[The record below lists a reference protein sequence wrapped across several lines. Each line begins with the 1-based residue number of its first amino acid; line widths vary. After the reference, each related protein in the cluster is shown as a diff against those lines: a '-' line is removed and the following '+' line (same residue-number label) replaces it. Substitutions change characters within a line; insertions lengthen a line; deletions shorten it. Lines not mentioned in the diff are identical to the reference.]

1 MESNKQNT
9 QNPWLGLKSYS
20 EGKKLYGRDN
30 EITELSQKII
40 YNTQTI
46 IYGRSG
52 IGKSSL
58 LKAGVFP
65 ILRKHGFFPVYIR
78 LIHDDEQNSYSS
90 QIFSAVEG
98 ALQKLKIEVCTEQG
112 YTQQIIEG
120 TKECVVPKF
129 NPDDEEETLWEYF
142 HRHKFQYLN
151 PENGEKVYIMPA
163 LMFDQFEEIFTLQKN
178 DKKIKSFFDEFAGL
192 INNIPPHELTARKT
206 EESEVENVVEKSIN
220 STLITKIRTKGGAS
234 NQHRNDYITD
244 SLFHFVISIREDFLS
259 HLERNIT
266 HIPLLKHNR
275 YCLQPLNEECAS
287 EIIMKPC
294 PGLISVEVAKEII
307 SKVTGAKYES
317 FEIDNNPELEVDS
330 AILSLFLSEL
340 YKKKEKEATRIT
352 REDVIKQGKNIIP
365 DFYEETIRHIS
376 ETSAQYLERRL
387 VTKEGRRDAIY
398 IEQAKRHGLTDD
410 ELKYLLTQRLL
421 HKYPWRDELRIEF
434 SHDIL
439 CHTIIK
445 RRNEREAKLEKTK
458 QEELLKK
465 AQIEKRKLTN
475 TLILIILGI
484 ILSILFYY
492 DGWVDVKVEKYAATT
507 KHNTWLVGMK
517 ILTEEEAGHLGSCYW
532 FYKKGRWASHSFMV
546 EARNGYGELTTE
558 HNMST
563 YLVNHFDDT
572 DKDVDNTIKS
582 RLKEVV
588 RWILIPDNTGEIC
601 MQEKAYDKENNLI
614 YCYNNSQVPGK
625 KQYISTYTD
634 DSGFPI
640 ILRDSCYIY
649 IRTTLDENGRESLLE
664 FYNDKGLPVFNKDK
678 AYQTRHTYFSNGL
691 VESEAS
697 LFLNGAKMND
707 RVGNCGWKTLS
718 TTNDGY
724 NGTLTIFYDAD
735 NKPCRITEDSVM
747 IKKYDY
753 DGYGR
758 LISESYWKVI
768 DYIDVNYLSYQD
780 IDNFTADTISSG
792 VHRVN
797 FEYNEHG
804 QTTRVE
810 NLNLE
815 GNPVNSKY
823 GHFLII
829 RDYDDKGNMTK
840 EYAYDTS
847 TRITSAIDKEFTSD
861 GKCIYHKGFSISEK
875 GDTILYYHLYKDKT
889 RDIII
894 IKDYYPYND
903 YYKYTE
909 KDMSDKILL
918 IAHYC
923 ISDNKPLG
931 DSDGLHKTTY
941 EYTYLDSVRTI
952 ETERFFNTD
961 DKPCRYSERYPY
973 HKNVIIVDS
982 TEHSRSIIRYTT
994 DNIRS
999 EGYDDSDSI
1008 IEYFYNGTKFVYT
1021 DKNFNTIIAESSLDE
1036 YSRICRYYENAAYF
1050 YTAKYI
1056 KSIKTIPDNKSY
1068 GHYAVNEFGEPS
1080 LIRSENNNYSVY
1092 YDGISYNEQGEL
1104 ITKENPLQ
1112 PLLCALE
1119 APGDDRFR
1127 IGDILVEMDDWTMWI
1142 RKDKPSV
1149 PFYDLDTEPSND
1161 VPHHFKVL
1169 RFNEETKVYDFMDID
1184 IPIGDSKLSNIS
1196 YKKYYC
1202 TTAEYK
1208 RIERLLK
1215 QHIYPHMFEFV
1226 PNEDGALSE
1235 QGMKHEGLVLQ
1246 INDWDMT
1253 THFTGSI
1260 DSLKAQLSTYDGMTK
1275 NIMIYNETNDSV
1287 YSYKVES
1294 DTLGVRIN
1302 SYSLKPRYYKQILE
1316 RLNKEREVH
1325 SIKK

>member
-129 NPDDEEETLWEYF
+129 NPDNEEETLWEYF

-445 RRNEREAKLEKTK
+445 RRNEREALFEKARK
-458 QEELLKK
+458 EEILKK
-465 AQIEKRKLTN
+465 QKKEKYQKYIN
-475 TLILIILGI
+475 TFLLII
-484 ILSILFYY
+484 ILSIPFISILYY
-492 DGWVDVKVEKYAATT
+492 DGWVDIKIERYADTT
-507 KHNTWLVGMK
+507 KQNTWIVGLNK
-517 ILTEEEAGHLGSCYW
+517 LSEEEAEHLNCSYW
-532 FYKKGRWASHSFMV
+532 FYKKGRWAKYAFMI
-546 EARNGYGELTTE
+546 EARDGYGNLTANSSLLANNFVIENKETSSDTNNELT
-558 HNMST
+558 
-563 YLVNHFDDT
+563 
-572 DKDVDNTIKS
+572 
-582 RLKEVV
+582 V
-588 RWILIPDNTGEIC
+588 RWIQIPDNTGKYCI
-601 MQEKAYDKENNLI
+601 QLKE
-614 YCYNNSQVPGK
+614 YNKDNKLLYYYNISK
-625 KQYISTYTD
+625 TKNDNQYISTYTD
-634 DSGFPI
+634 GVGFPI
-640 ILRDSCYIY
+640 PIDSNYVY
-649 IRTTLDENGRESLLE
+649 IRTTLDENGRECLKE
-664 FYNDKGLPVFNKDK
+664 YYNEKGLPITNNIN
-678 AYQTRHTYFSNGL
+678 AYQTAYTYFPNGMQ
-691 VESEAS
+691 ESEAS
-697 LFLNGAKMND
+697 LFLNGSKMID
-707 RVGNCGWKTLS
+707 KAGNCSWKVLE
-718 TTNDGY
+718 TTENGLQQALYIYLDANDMPCTIDE
-724 NGTLTIFYDAD
+724 NGVMAGRKEYD
-735 NKPCRITEDSVM
+735 E
-747 IKKYDY
+747 
-753 DGYGR
+753 YGR
-758 LISESYWKVI
+758 LISETYWKYEANTHI
-768 DYIDVNYLSYQD
+768 EKIGSED
-780 IDNFTADTISSG
+780 IDNLIADTTSSG

-840 EYAYDTS
+840 EYAYNTS

-918 IAHYC
+918 IAHYS

-1169 RFNEETKVYDFMDID
+1169 RFNEETKEYDFMDID